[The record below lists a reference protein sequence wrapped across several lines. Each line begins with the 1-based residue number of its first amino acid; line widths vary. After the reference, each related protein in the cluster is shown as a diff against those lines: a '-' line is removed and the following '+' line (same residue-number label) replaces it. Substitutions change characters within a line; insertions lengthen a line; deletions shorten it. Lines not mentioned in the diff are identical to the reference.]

1 MARQPRQP
9 GDVESAVRFRPV
21 LMRDTRLRDYGV
33 AQLICRD
40 VMIIIIVVTA
50 TIVAVDSADRTDAVN
65 RVLGG

>member
-1 MARQPRQP
+1 
-9 GDVESAVRFRPV
+9 
-21 LMRDTRLRDYGV
+21 MRDTRLRDYGV